1 MSSELVGEVAVRR
14 ALEAA
19 GVRPSKRLG
28 QNFLVDLRVAADVV
42 DIIRGENPVGVVE
55 IGAGLGALTLPLAAH
70 VERLVA
76 LEIDRRLAKR
86 MQALLSPRLGS
97 VEILQQDILEYDFA
111 AAAARWGD
119 RLMVV
124 GSIPYSITAPILKKL
139 IDGRAAIRCAYLIT
153 QREVAEKILASPS
166 RDGTAL
172 GIFVQA
178 YADVALLRRIP
189 RGAFYP
195 APAVDSCLCKLAMRD
210 QPRFAA
216 SEASFFTVVRAIY
229 GARRKT
235 LRNALQRALAADAV
249 GAVLVKSG
257 LDGGLRGETLGFSEL
272 DALANAAHPF
282 LREGRGGIGYEESA
296 EPSGKGLS

>member
-1 MSSELVGEVAVRR
+1 VSSELVGEVAVRR

-28 QNFLVDLRVAADVV
+28 QNFLVDPRTAMDVV
-42 DIIRGENPVGVVE
+42 DIVRGETPRGVVE

-86 MQALLSPRLGS
+86 MQELLASRADS
-97 VEILQQDILEYDFA
+97 VEILQQDVLEYDFDA
-111 AAAARWGD
+111 AAAAWGE
-119 RLMVV
+119 RLTVV

-139 IDGRAAIRCAYLIT
+139 IDARAAIRSAYLIT

-178 YADVALLRRIP
+178 YADASVLRKIP
-189 RGAFYP
+189 RGAFFPVPDVESY
-195 APAVDSCLCKLAMRD
+195 LWKLTMREE
-210 QPRFAA
+210 PRFTS
-216 SEASFFTVVRAIY
+216 SEESFFAVVRAIY

-235 LRNALQRALAADAV
+235 LRNALQRAFSAAGVDALLAS
-249 GAVLVKSG
+249 SG
-257 LDGGLRGETLGFSEL
+257 IDGKVRGETLGFSEL
-272 DALANAAHPF
+272 DALANAAQPL
-282 LREGRGGIGYEESA
+282 LREGTGGMGHGESD